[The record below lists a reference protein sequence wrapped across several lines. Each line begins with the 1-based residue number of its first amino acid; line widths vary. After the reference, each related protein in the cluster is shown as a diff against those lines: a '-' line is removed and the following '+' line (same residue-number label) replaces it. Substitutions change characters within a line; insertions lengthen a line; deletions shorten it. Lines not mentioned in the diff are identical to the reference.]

1 MAHPELRSTTVT
13 SKAFLSSEENQKHCR
28 QASRG
33 ALSKHESK
41 KTTTAPLPTT
51 KKTVRFARGTRIR
64 PRPVTASLPPSPP
77 PRTKLSATPF
87 LPPKTAMQIGNS
99 LPTSNDDRFQADV
112 GRDSTPLCYPR
123 RTSLNEDKEYP
134 SFISMHQK
142 LH

>member
-13 SKAFLSSEENQKHCR
+13 SKAFLSSEENLKRDR
-28 QASRG
+28 QARRG
-33 ALSKHESK
+33 ALSKQESN
-41 KTTTAPLPTT
+41 TTTAPPPTV

-64 PRPVTASLPPSPP
+64 PRQDTASLPPSPS
-77 PRTKLSATPF
+77 PRIKLSTTPF
-87 LPPKTAMQIGNS
+87 LPPKTAMKIGNS